1 MFFTNQFTAN
11 AACPQRPSWN
21 ISEVGYAWA
30 QAVAGFHRTRNKL
43 FQKKKKTVQMSAQE
57 EAFRFELHKPYEKGG
72 IRTIGGNRKQA
83 VALCKS
89 HGSQDCKELS
99 A

>member
-1 MFFTNQFTAN
+1 MLLTNNFATN

-30 QAVAGFHRTRNKL
+30 QEVANFHRKKNKL
-43 FQKKKKTVQMSAQE
+43 IQKKKTVQMSAQE
-57 EAFRFELHKPYEKGG
+57 EAFRFELHKPYENNTANIFGTGK
-72 IRTIGGNRKQA
+72 KKA
-83 VALCKS
+83 VALCRGCACK
-89 HGSQDCKELS
+89 DNKELS

>member
-1 MFFTNQFTAN
+1 MFTMNHFTAN

-30 QAVAGFHRTRNKL
+30 QEVANFHRTKNKL
-43 FQKKKKTVQMSAQE
+43 FQKKKKAEGLSAQE
-57 EAFRFELHKPYEKGG
+57 EAFRFELSKPYEKAG
-72 IRTIGGNRKQA
+72 IRTIGKGKKKA
-83 VALCKS
+83 VALCES
-89 HGSQDCKELS
+89 SGNRVCNEIS